1 MKTNIFLL
9 LFVLTLLVMFFITGG
24 YDSAKEVHPLFGY
37 AMLSL
42 LLVPIGSLIYWIVKK
57 IK

>member
-1 MKTNIFLL
+1 
-9 LFVLTLLVMFFITGG
+9 MFFITGG